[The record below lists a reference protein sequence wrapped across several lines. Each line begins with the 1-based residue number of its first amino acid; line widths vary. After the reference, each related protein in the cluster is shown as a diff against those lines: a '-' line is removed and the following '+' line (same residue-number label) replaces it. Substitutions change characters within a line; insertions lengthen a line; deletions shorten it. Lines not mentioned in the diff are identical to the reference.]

1 MDHQILRS
9 HYVERRN
16 KHKHWLKRRQFCQCC
31 LSLQNSAC
39 FLSMSGKLMADLS
52 LSVLQYA
59 FIFLSREI
67 WSLIRAC
74 PPPCKSRSLCKRLC
88 HPAIQ
93 LCIVGIAKRVASAA
107 YLVPFSDAMDRAV
120 TELLA
125 FFGAQR
131 HATVMKPR
139 RWCKRLAEEGVD
151 EYEKI
156 WKDMIRYDKSL
167 TECWSD
173 SDMTRLLLTRGG
185 TVETL

>member
-31 LSLQNSAC
+31 LSLRNSAC
-39 FLSMSGKLMADLS
+39 FLSMSGKLMADHS

-59 FIFLSREI
+59 FVFFSREI

-107 YLVPFSDAMDRAV
+107 YLVPFSVRNGQSCDRAACFFLERNAATPCHGDET
-120 TELLA
+120 TE
-125 FFGAQR
+125 
-131 HATVMKPR
+131 VMQKTCR
-139 RWCKRLAEEGVD
+139 RRCGW
-151 EYEKI
+151 I
-156 WKDMIRYDKSL
+156 W
-167 TECWSD
+167 
-173 SDMTRLLLTRGG
+173 
-185 TVETL
+185 

>member
-31 LSLQNSAC
+31 LSLRNSAC
-39 FLSMSGKLMADLS
+39 FLSMSGKLMADHS

-59 FIFLSREI
+59 ICLFFS
-67 WSLIRAC
+67 WNLIAHTC
-74 PPPCKSRSLCKRLC
+74 MFAPCKSRSLWSLCKRLC
-88 HPAIQ
+88 HSAIQ

-107 YLVPFSDAMDRAV
+107 YLVPFSVRNGRSCDRA
-120 TELLA
+120 A
-125 FFGAQR
+125 CFFWSATPQR

-151 EYEKI
+151 EYDKI
-156 WKDMIRYDKSL
+156 W
-167 TECWSD
+167 
-173 SDMTRLLLTRGG
+173 
-185 TVETL
+185 

>member
-39 FLSMSGKLMADLS
+39 FLSMSGKLMADHS

-59 FIFLSREI
+59 FIFFSREI

-107 YLVPFSDAMDRAV
+107 WSLSPTQW
-120 TELLA
+120 TELWQSCLLFLERNA
-125 FFGAQR
+125 MPRWWNHGGDAKDLQKK
-131 HATVMKPR
+131 VWMNMKR
-139 RWCKRLAEEGVD
+139 
-151 EYEKI
+151 YEKI
-156 WKDMIRYDKSL
+156 W
-167 TECWSD
+167 
-173 SDMTRLLLTRGG
+173 
-185 TVETL
+185 

>member
-31 LSLQNSAC
+31 LSLRNSAC
-39 FLSMSGKLMADLS
+39 FLSKSGKLMADHS

-59 FIFLSREI
+59 FVFFSREI

-74 PPPCKSRSLCKRLC
+74 PPACKSRSLCKRLC

-107 YLVPFSDAMDRAV
+107 YLVPFSVRNGQSCDRAV

-131 HATVMKPR
+131 RNAMPR
-139 RWCKRLAEEGVD
+139 WWNHGGDA
-151 EYEKI
+151 
-156 WKDMIRYDKSL
+156 KDLQKKVWMNMIRYDKI
-167 TECWSD
+167 W
-173 SDMTRLLLTRGG
+173 
-185 TVETL
+185 